1 MLNKRKLKI
10 LVAEPVPLLNKGE
23 EAIVLGMKDTLEKYF
38 DVEIAV
44 LDWIDKKETRNHIRS
59 FPADWFY
66 HLINSEKVG
75 LTHKADIVKHFIFRM
90 LGIDTKHNNL
100 TKNIDVEFQ
109 EYFNSADL
117 VLVGHDGIFSIES
130 EAILNIAKKESK
142 CTGIWGCGLYPIDRH
157 KWLYWT
163 LYKKALKNSDF
174 AFFREKTSFKF
185 MKNLEHRDSFVQLS
199 PDPAFGLLPET
210 TEEVKSIVANYINS
224 NTVAVT
230 VCEKSIIFDKSFLD
244 QDLSNKTE
252 FHRNLIA
259 KMLDNFSN
267 SRNVNFLFLP
277 HSIEKGLGNDI
288 ELSKDIVKRMKN
300 FDKCYILDKDLT
312 SKELKAL
319 IQAVHFVVGERTH
332 SLIGST
338 SVATPFAGLTNT
350 SDKRTHE
357 ILGDMCHTENQL
369 INMDIINVDDLTKS
383 VIDIYDKKEIIK
395 IKLLQTK
402 QELSENITKAAE
414 IIKDK
419 INEIYGY

>member
-1 MLNKRKLKI
+1 MLNKRKLRI

-44 LDWIDKKETRNHIRS
+44 LDWIEKKEKRNGIQS

-66 HLINSEKVG
+66 HLINSKKTGFLHKV
-75 LTHKADIVKHFIFRM
+75 DIVKHFIFRM
-90 LGIDTKHNNL
+90 LSVDTKHNNL
-100 TKNIDVEFQ
+100 TKNLDIEFQ
-109 EYFNSADL
+109 EYFDSADL
-117 VLVGHDGIFSIES
+117 ILVGHDGIFSIES
-130 EAILNIAKKESK
+130 EAIINIARQNSK
-142 CTGIWGCGLYPIDRH
+142 STGIWGCGLYPIDRH

-163 LYKKALKNSDF
+163 LYRKALKNSDF

-185 MKNLEHRDSFVQLS
+185 MKNLEHIDSFTQLS
-199 PDPAFGLLPET
+199 PDPAFGLLPEV
-210 TEEVKSIVANYINS
+210 TEEVKLIIDTYINS
-224 NTVAVT
+224 STVAVT

-252 FHRNLIA
+252 YHRNLIA

-267 SRNVNFLFLP
+267 LRNVNFLFLP
-277 HSIEKGLGNDI
+277 HSIERGLGNDI
-288 ELSKDIVKRMKN
+288 VLSKDIVKRMKSS
-300 FDKCYILDKDLT
+300 DKCHILDKDLT

-319 IQAVHFVVGERTH
+319 VKTVHFLVGERTH

-338 SVATPFAGLTNT
+338 SVATPFAGLTNS

-357 ILGDMCHTENQL
+357 ILGDMCHTEKQL
-369 INMDIINVDDLTKS
+369 IDMDITSVDILTKS
-383 VIDIYDKKEIIK
+383 VIEIYDNRDLIK
-395 IKLLQTK
+395 NELLNTQI
-402 QELSENITKAAE
+402 ELSENIDKAAL

-419 INEIYGY
+419 IIELH